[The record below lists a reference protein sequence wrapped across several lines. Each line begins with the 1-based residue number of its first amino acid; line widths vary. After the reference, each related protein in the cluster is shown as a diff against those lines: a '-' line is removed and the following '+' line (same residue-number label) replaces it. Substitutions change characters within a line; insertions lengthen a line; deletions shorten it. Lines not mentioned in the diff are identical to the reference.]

1 MNMRS
6 TRRLLVLLAA
16 TSVFAALPAAPA
28 PAKLQIGISEQS
40 PNMFSNK
47 YFKPLK
53 IRYARIVVP
62 WNIMQRHDYWP
73 RYLRT
78 WLAGAKK
85 MHVQPHVAFN
95 IIDVKPKY
103 FKKGPSVKAYAKMV
117 KAFHKK
123 YPVVK
128 SFAPWNEEN
137 HAFQPTSVLR
147 HNKGPKL
154 AAGYYKALRRACR
167 KCKILAVDLL
177 GSSNMHTWIKRFRKY
192 YKGRATWGIHNYQ
205 DGNKPK
211 AFKKTWTYL
220 MTRYVK
226 GPIWS
231 TEAGGIV
238 GFKTVKGRVA
248 YKYNP
253 KRALRAQKRIFSLM
267 NNRRVRKRYQRI
279 YVYNW
284 TGSWTA
290 KKHSNRWDSGL
301 MAVNGK
307 PRPTYYDLKRR
318 TH

>member
-1 MNMRS
+1 MTMRS
-6 TRRLLVLLAA
+6 TRRLVVLLAA
-16 TSVFAALPAAPA
+16 ASVLAVLPAAPA
-28 PAKLQIGISEQS
+28 GAKLQIGISEQS
-40 PNMFSNK
+40 PNMFANK

-53 IRYARIVVP
+53 IKYARIVVP
-62 WNIMQRHDYWP
+62 WNIMSRHDYWP
-73 RYLRT
+73 GYLRA

-103 FKKGPSVKAYAKMV
+103 FGKGPSVKRYARMV

-128 SFAPWNEEN
+128 SYAPWNEEN
-137 HAFQPTSVLR
+137 HQFQPTAK
-147 HNKGPKL
+147 HPKL
-154 AAGYYKALRRACR
+154 AAQYYKALRKACPR
-167 KCKILAVDLL
+167 CRILAADLL
-177 GSSNMHTWIKRFRKY
+177 GSSNMKSWIRRFRHS
-192 YKGRATWGIHNYQ
+192 YKGSATWGIHNYQ

-220 MTRYVK
+220 ITRYVK

-238 GFKTVKGRVA
+238 GFKTVSGRVA
-248 YKYNP
+248 YKYNL
-253 KRALRAQKRIFSLM
+253 KRALRAQKRIFALM
-267 NNRRVRKRYQRI
+267 KNSKVRKRYQRVYI
-279 YVYNW
+279 YNW

-290 KKHSNRWDSGL
+290 KKHTNRWDSGL
-301 MAVNGK
+301 IAVNGK

-318 TH
+318 TR